1 MHQVSAR
8 PSWTR
13 QCGEE
18 LLFSDAGAVIDTRSP
33 AGEVT
38 APIHSS
44 DTPRPGHAYARA
56 EEVLAGIQGTSL
68 LHERVSGHPRTAG
81 SPKQRGA

>member
-1 MHQVSAR
+1 VQQVR
-8 PSWTR
+8 
-13 QCGEE
+13 GEE
-18 LLFSDAGAVIDTRSP
+18 LHFFSDAGAVNQPRSP
-33 AGEVT
+33 AGETT

-68 LHERVSGHPRTAG
+68 LHERVSPSSALGRLT
-81 SPKQRGA
+81 